1 MLARLFNKRNM
12 RMLKGNAQ
20 KIGVLTLAAL
30 LSLSLS
36 SLFVRKIW
44 SHLMIA
50 ERKIYLS
57 HFESLYNLFPP
68 ETTRKQLDH
77 RHKNILGFCGELCNL
92 SKPILQGEIIG
103 TVTSKVDCKSIF
115 ESEEIDRPSTHSP
128 LDWVDIPI
136 QLKGEYTHY
145 GKVEIGEYFFDDSM
159 SGSGRSEYVFS
170 KSAVQKYIDAFISG
184 SPYDTY
190 IHASEEMSKA
200 ADQLNLKGKN
210 ILVIGT
216 QSPWLEAIILTK
228 SPKYV
233 LTLEYGKFR
242 SEYPGLE
249 FIQPDQF
256 RKRYIS
262 GKLPKFDFVFTFSSV
277 EHSGLGRYGDA
288 LNPWG
293 DILTVA
299 RAWCVSSPQAKMV
312 IGVPTGSYDKLEWNA
327 HRVYGPVLYPY
338 LMTNWKFQ
346 WSSRG
351 TNPKKQLHN
360 EGDQPVYIFEKLE
373 Q

>member
-1 MLARLFNKRNM
+1 M
-12 RMLKGNAQ
+12 RILKGNGTR
-20 KIGVLTLAAL
+20 ICYILAGAL
-30 LSLSLS
+30 LSL
-36 SLFVRKIW
+36 VIVKQIW
-44 SHLMIA
+44 TMIILA

-57 HFESLYNLFPP
+57 HFEQIYNLFPP
-68 ETTRKQLDH
+68 EVTRDKLDV
-77 RHKNILGFCGELCNL
+77 RHKNILEFCGELCNL
-92 SKPILQGEIIG
+92 SKPIQAGSIVG
-103 TVTSKVDCKSIF
+103 TVTSKVDCDSIF
-115 ESEEIDRPSTHSP
+115 ASDEIDRPSGHAP
-128 LDWVDIPI
+128 LDWHDIPI

-145 GKVEIGEYFFDDSM
+145 GQVKIGEWFLDNSGD
-159 SGSGRSEYVFS
+159 GSGRSEYVFS
-170 KSAVQKYIDAFISG
+170 QSSVQSYVDAYKNG
-184 SPYDTY
+184 YPYDSY
-190 IHASEEMSKA
+190 NGASVDVGKA
-200 ADQLNLKGKN
+200 IEGLSLEGAN

-216 QSPWLEAIILTK
+216 QQPWLEAIILTK

-249 FIQPDQF
+249 FIQPDGF
-256 RKRYIS
+256 RKRYIDGS
-262 GKLPKFDFVFTFSSV
+262 LPKFDYVFTFSSV

-312 IGVPTGSYDKLEWNA
+312 IGVPTGSFDKLEWNA

-338 LMTNWKFQ
+338 LMTNWKFVL
-346 WSSRG
+346 SSRG
-351 TNPKKQLHN
+351 SDPAKQLKN
-360 EGDQPVYIFEKLE
+360 DGDQPVYVFEKME